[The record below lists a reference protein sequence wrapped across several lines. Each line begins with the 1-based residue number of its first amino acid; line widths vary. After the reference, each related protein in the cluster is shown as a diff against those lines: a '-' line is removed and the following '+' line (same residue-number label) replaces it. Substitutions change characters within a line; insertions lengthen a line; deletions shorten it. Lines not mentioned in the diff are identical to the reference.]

1 MKLSIY
7 LVALVFLF
15 GCASSDSDQAI
26 DDDLSWIENEDFKP
40 VRQIPFKRSK
50 DIHNEIVSN
59 TDSLQKETINRVP
72 VTKLD
77 DVSDSDNVISKGVA
91 LCYQGNIDNGL
102 KVLDDGYELYRSHPS
117 FWNQVGTCYF
127 LKNELRKA
135 HLYYSKA
142 RDIDKKY
149 SPPVN
154 NLGVIFQRQGRDQ
167 KAMAAFL
174 KASKIN
180 PFSLTPIFNM
190 AQMYLKYGIYD
201 KAYQKF
207 SALKKHNDKDID
219 VLNGIA
225 NVHVQKGEIDKAITI
240 YESMEFDAMDFPHIA
255 LNYVVA
261 LKLKGRLEVAQSIF
275 DNINKDYLGNMKNYY
290 LKVEKM
296 LRK

>member
-1 MKLSIY
+1 
-7 LVALVFLF
+7 
-15 GCASSDSDQAI
+15 
-26 DDDLSWIENEDFKP
+26 
-40 VRQIPFKRSK
+40 
-50 DIHNEIVSN
+50 
-59 TDSLQKETINRVP
+59 
-72 VTKLD
+72 
-77 DVSDSDNVISKGVA
+77 
-91 LCYQGNIDNGL
+91 
-102 KVLDDGYELYRSHPS
+102 
-117 FWNQVGTCYF
+117 
-127 LKNELRKA
+127 
-135 HLYYSKA
+135 
-142 RDIDKKY
+142 
-149 SPPVN
+149 
-154 NLGVIFQRQGRDQ
+154 
-167 KAMAAFL
+167 
-174 KASKIN
+174 
-180 PFSLTPIFNM
+180 
-190 AQMYLKYGIYD
+190 MYLKYGIYD